1 MGEMLRWSWEEVTDR
16 HNNLLDSAAL
26 YKPRELLQIYLQI
39 EEHIHSVKK
48 YVHILTMRSFN
59 FPIQLI
65 YIFGLVLFKGK
76 ITISIL
82 TLFISYHT
90 IRECSAS

>member
-39 EEHIHSVKK
+39 EEHIPSVKK

-59 FPIQLI
+59 FPIQLV
-65 YIFGLVLFKGK
+65 YIFGLVSFKGK
-76 ITISIL
+76 IPIFYSTIHFLPHNS
-82 TLFISYHT
+82 
-90 IRECSAS
+90 